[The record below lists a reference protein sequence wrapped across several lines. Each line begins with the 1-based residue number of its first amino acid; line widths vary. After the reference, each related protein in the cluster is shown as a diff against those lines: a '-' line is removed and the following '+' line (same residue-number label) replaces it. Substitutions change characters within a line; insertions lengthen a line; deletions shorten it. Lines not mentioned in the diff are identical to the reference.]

1 MNSARGWTR
10 TRRVALAF
18 LAALVV
24 ILPLCLTGGQETL
37 MVIAMRGVAI
47 GRERLSSDSESA
59 ASTDNAQS
67 TSTTSAPSAP
77 ALKPGA
83 SPDRPLHGS
92 VGEKQDTKV
101 EPQQATAAPAPK
113 ADTAGLSEHIC
124 WHTPFRPKGRECM
137 LIGKQGFCNS
147 TTRSVAD
154 LSQESR
160 YRRCLRRG
168 SCAIIGSSAHL
179 LSEQWGPLIDG
190 HDATIRINSA
200 PAGIGGNSGWAKH
213 VGSTTHV
220 RFSNQFGDANM
231 EENGLPLCLFL
242 HEPDL
247 KCRGPCWI
255 TPGPCTLDECNFA
268 GQQCRGHRQRGPV
281 PWAEP
286 QDRRTV
292 ILDSV
297 HADVADQLTRGSGGK
312 IRTAGMIGFAYA
324 LHACDHVSVFGFG
337 PGCDGKLGARYYKN
351 TEAVQLFHGYSFET
365 RVLVNATNGIFPK
378 LPSDWVRA
386 KSVKYYWPKCLK
398 PPPGLTG
405 P

>member
-1 MNSARGWTR
+1 
-10 TRRVALAF
+10 
-18 LAALVV
+18 
-24 ILPLCLTGGQETL
+24 

-47 GRERLSSDSESA
+47 GRERMRSDSELA

-67 TSTTSAPSAP
+67 TSTSLTTSAPV
-77 ALKPGA
+77 LKPDTTGA
-83 SPDRPLHGS
+83 PPDKPHDSP
-92 VGEKQDTKV
+92 GEKQDTKV
-101 EPQQATAAPAPK
+101 EAQQATAAPAPK
-113 ADTAGLSEHIC
+113 PDTAGKSPDKPQGSSGEKQNAKEGQQAAGAGATGLSETIC
-124 WHTPFRPKGRECM
+124 AHTPFRPNGRECM
-137 LIGKQGFCNS
+137 LIGQKGFCNS
-147 TTRSVAD
+147 TTRSIPD
-154 LSQESR
+154 LPQESR
-160 YRRCLRRG
+160 YKRCLRRG
-168 SCAIIGSSAHL
+168 SCAIIGSSSHA

-190 HDATIRINSA
+190 HDTTIRINSA
-200 PAGIGGNSGWAKH
+200 PAGIGGNSAWAKH

-220 RFSNQFGDANM
+220 RFSNQFGEANV

-268 GQQCRGHRQRGPV
+268 GQQCRGHMQRGPV
-281 PWAEP
+281 PWAEAR
-286 QDRRTV
+286 DRRTV

-297 HADVADQLTRGSGGK
+297 HAEVADQLTRGSGGK

-324 LHACDHVSVFGFG
+324 VHACDRVSVFGYG
-337 PGCDGKLGARYYKN
+337 PGCDGNVGARYYKN
-351 TEAVQLFHGYSFET
+351 TETVQLSHGYDFET
-365 RVLVNATNGIFPK
+365 RVLINATNGIFPS

-398 PPPGLTG
+398 RPPGLVG